1 MLFHQ
6 WSVSTMEYSFS
17 LLVFQNKA
25 PANINLCQGPIRTLA
40 GSKTGVATFLN
51 KTCEQAPGEGK
62 KFGKWSESMNMK
74 KKNGF
79 EKEAA
84 IFSSLYRPWLS
95 LLSFFFVAQSW
106 ACSQAIPILACL
118 KTQVVLILILYQG
131 AAGLLMLTLICVND
145 EVEFKI
151 SFTTLSKSW
160 YQQVCN
166 VFAFCLKKLWFILLK
181 VILYSNLFWKSR
193 ILN

>member
-1 MLFHQ
+1 
-6 WSVSTMEYSFS
+6 MEYSFS

-84 IFSSLYRPWLS
+84 IFFLPIPPLAFSALLFFCCPIVSL
-95 LLSFFFVAQSW
+95 
-106 ACSQAIPILACL
+106 
-118 KTQVVLILILYQG
+118 
-131 AAGLLMLTLICVND
+131 
-145 EVEFKI
+145 
-151 SFTTLSKSW
+151 FTG
-160 YQQVCN
+160 
-166 VFAFCLKKLWFILLK
+166 
-181 VILYSNLFWKSR
+181 YSNIGLFKDPGCAHIDLVSR
-193 ILN
+193 CCRSSNAYIDLCQ